1 MQRMWKKIHA
11 ENEFKGTRAHTHWRD
26 PLPVFSLSQ
35 EIQPEFEL
43 EGPHPEKAP
52 GTIRVRTNIRMHRMS
67 GEIWDK
73 TRIGETSESIR
84 SFDVSPSQRG
94 IDEGGF
100 QRKRPETEREI
111 VSHRFAPKN
120 R

>member
-1 MQRMWKKIHA
+1 MHRMWEKIRP
-11 ENEFKGTRAHTHWRD
+11 ETEFKETRAHTQRRD
-26 PLPVFSLSQ
+26 PLPVSSLPQ

-52 GTIRVRTNIRMHRMS
+52 RPISVRTKIRMHRMS
-67 GEIWDK
+67 GEICDE

-84 SFDVSPSQRG
+84 SFDVLPSQLG
-94 IDEGGF
+94 IGDGGF
-100 QRKRPETEREI
+100 QRRRSETEREI
-111 VSHRFAPKN
+111 GSHRFTAKN